1 MISEREAADYPFLKE
16 ASELVK
22 ILYPKG
28 DDLASPRYERV
39 LDRCEERITEA
50 LIEGEVSERA
60 SEAVVSRAVDDGFT
74 PEIVD
79 VLSFPAA
86 IMFVTAVGEFFLARR
101 FALAEA
107 RRVYGLLRREKE
119 PRVAFMGR
127 NEFDWNMRQVQLV
140 ADGHAYRFELHFGD
154 YLRNAS
160 SFREDKWKLVN
171 RLMRN
176 GYVLLTSV
184 EATRLI
190 QVEVER
196 LILDLVTKHGRI
208 TLPPAHR
215 ERVDRITKLFEE
227 NRAGIGG
234 EELPSEVVA
243 DAFPPCMR
251 RAFEGLTSGRRASHM
266 ERFALTSFLV
276 NAGMDLERIVKLFIS
291 VTDFDEQ
298 LTRYQIEHIAGMR
311 GRRTRYTPPSCATL
325 RTHGVCYN
333 PDELCGRI
341 KHPLA
346 YYRNRVRDLKG
357 ENGEEKADGE

>member
-1 MISEREAADYPFLKE
+1 
-16 ASELVK
+16 
-22 ILYPKG
+22 
-28 DDLASPRYERV
+28 
-39 LDRCEERITEA
+39 
-50 LIEGEVSERA
+50 
-60 SEAVVSRAVDDGFT
+60 
-74 PEIVD
+74 
-79 VLSFPAA
+79 
-86 IMFVTAVGEFFLARR
+86 
-101 FALAEA
+101 
-107 RRVYGLLRREKE
+107 
-119 PRVAFMGR
+119 
-127 NEFDWNMRQVQLV
+127 
-140 ADGHAYRFELHFGD
+140 
-154 YLRNAS
+154 
-160 SFREDKWKLVN
+160 
-171 RLMRN
+171 
-176 GYVLLTSV
+176 
-184 EATRLI
+184 
-190 QVEVER
+190 
-196 LILDLVTKHGRI
+196 
-208 TLPPAHR
+208 

-227 NRAGIGG
+227 NRAGISS

-251 RAFEGLTSGRRASHM
+251 RAFEGLTSGRRAAHM

-357 ENGEEKADGE
+357 ENGDEEAAGE